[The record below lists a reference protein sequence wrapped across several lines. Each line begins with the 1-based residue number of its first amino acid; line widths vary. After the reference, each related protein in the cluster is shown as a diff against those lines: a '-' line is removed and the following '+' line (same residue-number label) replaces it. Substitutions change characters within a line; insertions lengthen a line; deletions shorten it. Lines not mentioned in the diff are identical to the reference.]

1 MDVHQLI
8 PATAGSVSIADT
20 VFVIVCS
27 LLVLFM
33 IPGLGFFYAGLDR
46 KKYVMTMIMQSLVSI
61 PLTSII
67 WIFWGFGLAFGPNI
81 GGGILGNPTHWLVWE
96 VIVQHGY
103 FTVDNVYAPH
113 VPLIAFFIYQLM
125 FAIITPPLMTG
136 AFADRMTWGKYIVF
150 IILWQYLVYIPV
162 CHWVW
167 GGGFLAQIG
176 VLDWAGGIVIHTTA
190 GFGALATV
198 LVLGKRK
205 PLSKGKEASQ
215 NKNSSNVLVMLGI
228 AFLWFGWFGFNS
240 GGAMALNGQAL
251 RGCINTALAPCFA
264 MITWMILEYST
275 HHKKMSALSVA
286 GSFVAGLAGITP
298 CAGLVPI
305 WAGFPIGAI
314 VACASFGMVTLVH
327 LNKHVDD
334 AMDVFSVH
342 GITGFVGALLIGAFI
357 VSPAP
362 GLGAAPIVQTASG
375 VFAPAGL
382 PAGIYN
388 QATTVINGTTYF
400 TGGLMPGIYYS
411 APTMAHGYQFGIE
424 LGAVCLVA
432 AWSFGWSA
440 LLVFGI
446 TTVSKYLPWSLK
458 EYKSSFEE
466 EKVEEE
472 QYIEDDKE
480 PNGKEVIS
488 SYDKQVYDDG
498 SSKTVEK
505 VVIIDEDDKESA
517 SKDNI
522 PKKE

>member
-1 MDVHQLI
+1 
-8 PATAGSVSIADT
+8 
-20 VFVIVCS
+20 
-27 LLVLFM
+27 
-33 IPGLGFFYAGLDR
+33 
-46 KKYVMTMIMQSLVSI
+46 
-61 PLTSII
+61 
-67 WIFWGFGLAFGPNI
+67 
-81 GGGILGNPTHWLVWE
+81 
-96 VIVQHGY
+96 
-103 FTVDNVYAPH
+103 
-113 VPLIAFFIYQLM
+113 
-125 FAIITPPLMTG
+125 
-136 AFADRMTWGKYIVF
+136 
-150 IILWQYLVYIPV
+150 
-162 CHWVW
+162 
-167 GGGFLAQIG
+167 
-176 VLDWAGGIVIHTTA
+176 
-190 GFGALATV
+190 
-198 LVLGKRK
+198 
-205 PLSKGKEASQ
+205 
-215 NKNSSNVLVMLGI
+215 
-228 AFLWFGWFGFNS
+228 
-240 GGAMALNGQAL
+240 
-251 RGCINTALAPCFA
+251 
-264 MITWMILEYST
+264 
-275 HHKKMSALSVA
+275 MSALSVA

-362 GLGAAPIVQTASG
+362 GLGGAPIVQTASG

-388 QATTVINGTTYF
+388 QASTVINGTTYF

-424 LGAVCLVA
+424 LGAACLAA

-446 TTVSKYLPWSLK
+446 TCVSKYLHWSLK
-458 EYKSSFEE
+458 EYRSSFEE

-472 QYIEDDKE
+472 EYIEDEKE
-480 PNGKEVIS
+480 PNGQEVIR
-488 SYDKQVYDDG
+488 SYDKQVYEDG

-505 VVIIDEDDKESA
+505 VIILDDDDKEA
-517 SKDNI
+517 EIKDNL